1 MLCLTNRF
9 ILKFFLYLGKVI
21 KQQTGYLC
29 MNEKTRELKDEIHQ
43 VEDVEQDD
51 SEDLK
56 EESDEGIN

>member
-1 MLCLTNRF
+1 
-9 ILKFFLYLGKVI
+9 
-21 KQQTGYLC
+21 

-56 EESDEGIN
+56 EESDEEEIN